1 MSLTISNPCI
11 LDLTGQD
18 DCKDKDELLAQDVC
32 NLYEQG
38 MIYEKDSHLSTST
51 CLPVELSN
59 TKDVTTCVTTN
70 LGLSLNGK
78 H

>member
-1 MSLTISNPCI
+1 MVLPFLSLYLN
-11 LDLTGQD
+11 LTLSIVD
-18 DCKDKDELLAQDVC
+18 KDKDENLAKDVC

-38 MIYEKDSHLSTST
+38 LIDEKNNPLSTST

-59 TKDVTTCVTTN
+59 TKDVMTCVTTN

>member
-1 MSLTISNPCI
+1 MVLLSLSRYLN
-11 LDLTGQD
+11 LTLSIVD
-18 DCKDKDELLAQDVC
+18 KDKDEELAQDVC

-38 MIYEKDSHLSTST
+38 LIDEKNSPLSTST

>member
-1 MSLTISNPCI
+1 MVLPFLSLYLN
-11 LDLTGQD
+11 LTLSIVD
-18 DCKDKDELLAQDVC
+18 KDKDENLAKDVC

-38 MIYEKDSHLSTST
+38 LIDEKDSHLSTST
-51 CLPVELSN
+51 CLPAELSN
-59 TKDVTTCVTTN
+59 TKDVTTNVTRN